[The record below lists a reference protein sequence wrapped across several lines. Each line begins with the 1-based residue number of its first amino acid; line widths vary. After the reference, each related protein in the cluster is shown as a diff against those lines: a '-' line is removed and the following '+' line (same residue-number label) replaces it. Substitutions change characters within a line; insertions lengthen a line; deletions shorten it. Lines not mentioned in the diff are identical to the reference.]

1 MITEY
6 KIVCKGIKKK
16 VIYHFSDSHLTE
28 YDSLSTP
35 EEIEKAKSATE
46 AWERVREHFA
56 RHGGE
61 PFGEYEKLSPAYH
74 FRKLLEIAKDGDA
87 LVLAGDT
94 FDYVSNA
101 NLRFADK
108 CLADFDKPIAAVCGN
123 HESRKAIP
131 SDGKLAKMG
140 NDFYVVRL
148 DDINIICVDNSQR
161 IVTPEQNNALD
172 YELSSGKKAIV
183 VIHVPVM
190 CEQNEKQLKLSGVY
204 FQFNYEGCPEENL
217 EFIKIIE
224 KHAQNVIAVLAGHLH
239 FSNYA
244 LLPGNVPQ
252 FVSSQAIVGNINR
265 YVIGD
270 ADELL

>member
-6 KIVCKGIKKK
+6 KIVCNGIKKK

-61 PFGEYEKLSPAYH
+61 PYGEYEKLSPAYH

-190 CEQNEKQLKLSGVY
+190 CEQNEKKLKPSGVY

>member
-1 MITEY
+1 M
-6 KIVCKGIKKK
+6 
-16 VIYHFSDSHLTE
+16 
-28 YDSLSTP
+28 
-35 EEIEKAKSATE
+35 
-46 AWERVREHFA
+46 
-56 RHGGE
+56 
-61 PFGEYEKLSPAYH
+61 
-74 FRKLLEIAKDGDA
+74 
-87 LVLAGDT
+87 VLAGDT

-123 HESRKAIP
+123 HESRRAIP
-131 SDGKLAKMG
+131 SMGKLADMAC
-140 NDFYVVRL
+140 DIHVVRL
-148 DDINIICVDNSQR
+148 DDINIICIDNSQR
-161 IVTPEQNNALD
+161 KVTADQNEALE
-172 YELSSGKKAIV
+172 YELSIGKKGIV
-183 VIHVPVM
+183 VSHVPVM
-190 CEQNEKQLKLSGVY
+190 CEQNEKQLKPSGVY

>member
-6 KIVCKGIKKK
+6 KIVCNGIKKK

-61 PFGEYEKLSPAYH
+61 PYGEYEKLSPAYH

-172 YELSSGKKAIV
+172 YELSSGKKALI
-183 VIHVPVM
+183 VIHVPIV
-190 CEQNEKQLKLSGVY
+190 CEQNESKIKPSGVY